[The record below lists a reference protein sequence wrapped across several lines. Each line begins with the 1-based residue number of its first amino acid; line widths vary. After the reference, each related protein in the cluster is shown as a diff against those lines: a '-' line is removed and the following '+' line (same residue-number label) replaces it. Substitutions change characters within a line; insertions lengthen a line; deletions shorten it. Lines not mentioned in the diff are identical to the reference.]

1 MKLGLILPGCFKKSV
16 FLEKRINF
24 SDINISDLLLRL
36 TEFLFYFYALTNKI
50 YLIIY
55 STM

>member
-16 FLEKRINF
+16 FLEKRINL

-36 TEFLFYFYALTNKI
+36 TEFLFYFYTLTNKI